1 MIELTVYAWVERDR
15 FVERHYDYDW
25 MIMAYGVPSSGVIC
39 VELLRQMRSPRSTH
53 LRLPR
58 SEVIQNLS
66 LLVGFL
72 DWVRPTAAN
81 RELCG
86 RMSAIIRRILD
97 KVLEPPIFEGPV
109 EREGE
114 GEEMQEWEFKE
125 MDMVDFNWL
134 GTLDFT
140 QSPFLEGDTDGS
152 GGFRGAYG
160 AV

>member
-1 MIELTVYAWVERDR
+1 MIELTVYIWVERDH
-15 FVERHYDYDW
+15 FLERHYDYDW

-81 RELCG
+81 HELCG
-86 RMSAIIRRILD
+86 RMSTIIRRILD
-97 KVLEPPIFEGPV
+97 RVLEPPVMEGPV
-109 EREGE
+109 EGE
-114 GEEMQEWEFKE
+114 GETQEWGFEE

-140 QSPFLEGDTDGS
+140 QGPFLEGGADGF
-152 GGFRGAYG
+152 GGYP
-160 AV
+160 